1 MIDSME
7 IKTLAIVKYPAKIL
21 SQLAQ
26 EVQEINPAVLAL
38 ISQMEQAMENNDGI
52 GLAAP
57 QIGVS
62 ERIVIV
68 KDAKENHAFLNPK
81 IVSHGKITVTDEEG
95 CLSLPGIFVKVKR
108 LKQIKIACK
117 TPEGKEITIE
127 ASGLGA
133 RIFQHEIDH
142 LQGKLI
148 INRINLLARLKL
160 LPKLWKF
167 KT

>member
-7 IKTLAIVKYPAKIL
+7 TKTFTIIKYPAKIL
-21 SQLAQ
+21 GQPAQ
-26 EVQEINPAVLAL
+26 EVIEINPAVLAL
-38 ISQMEQAMENNDGI
+38 ILQMEQAMEKNDGI

-57 QIGVS
+57 QIGVA
-62 ERIVIV
+62 ERIIIV
-68 KDAKENHAFLNPK
+68 KDAKENHAFLNTEV
-81 IVSHGKITVTDEEG
+81 VSRSKATITDEEG

-108 LKQIKIACK
+108 SKQIKVACK
-117 TPEGKEITIE
+117 TPESKEITIE
-127 ASGLGA
+127 AAGLGA

-148 INRINLLARLKL
+148 INRISPFARLKL
-160 LPKLWKF
+160 LPKLWKL